1 MLHRFRQPLRLVE
14 RRRPVP
20 RGEQVLVRVLAT
32 GVCHSD
38 VHIADGAVS
47 GIRLPLVLGHEVA
60 GEVPELGPVLVY
72 AAWGCGTCAWCRR
85 GEEQLCPD
93 AVEAG
98 WGADGGSAEW
108 MVVPSRRYLIPLG
121 DLDPVRAAPLAD
133 AGVTPYRA
141 VRRALPWLT
150 EGDTALVIGIGGL
163 GQFAVQYLKVMAR
176 VRVVAVDR
184 DPAKLRRAAELGA
197 DETRLPG
204 EAASVPPARAVFDFV
219 GARRTLA
226 LAAGAVQPGGV
237 IVQVG
242 RAASG
247 GKSKAGRSPSTQQPP
262 ADGHRRHRRTA
273 GSPGS
278 QWADVEEAAM
288 DRPTGRWR
296 LGGAAAAGLLALRR
310 TLRGCGS
317 RTRGARRAGHR
328 GDARPR
334 AAAGTGAGAGGV
346 HSRR

>member
-1 MLHRFRQPLRLVE
+1 MVLVRFRQPLRLVQ

-38 VHIADGAVS
+38 VHIADGAFG

-60 GEVPELGPVLVY
+60 GEAPEMGPVLVY

-98 WGADGGSAEW
+98 WGADGGYAEW

-121 DLDPVRAAPLAD
+121 NLDPVRAAPLAD
-133 AGVTPYRA
+133 AGLTPYRA

-150 EGDTALVIGIGGL
+150 EHDTALVIGIGGL
-163 GQFAVQYLKVMAR
+163 GQFALQYLRVMAR

-197 DETRLPG
+197 DEARRPD
-204 EAASVPPARAVFDFV
+204 EAASMPQARAVFDFV
-219 GARRTLA
+219 GTRRTLA
-226 LAAGAVQPGGV
+226 LAAAAVQPGGI

-242 RAASG
+242 AG
-247 GKSKAGRSPSTQQPP
+247 GGRITVGFDTLPP
-262 ADGHRRHRRTA
+262 EVHATTSVWGSLEELRTVVDLARRGAVTWH
-273 GSPGS
+273 
-278 QWADVEEAAM
+278 VEPMPLAEANQ
-288 DRPTGRWR
+288 
-296 LGGAAAAGLLALRR
+296 ALRR
-310 TLRGCGS
+310 VRQGRVLGRLVLV
-317 RTRGARRAGHR
+317 
-328 GDARPR
+328 P
-334 AAAGTGAGAGGV
+334 
-346 HSRR
+346 